1 MIDSNSVEITPA
13 LRLSGVISV
22 PGDKSISHRL
32 AMMAAIA
39 EGKTIIHNFAES
51 VDCASTLECLRRL
64 GVPIAC
70 DGTSVSIEGRGL
82 QGLMSPSQDLDAGNS
97 GTTVRLM
104 SGLVAG
110 FPFESRFIGD
120 ASLSRR
126 PMKRVIDPLRQFGAT
141 VEAREDNFLPL
152 KIKGGSLTPL
162 EFTMPVAS
170 AQVKSAVLLA
180 GLYARGLTRV
190 HEPVQS
196 RNHTEIA
203 LAEFGAQI
211 RTSAHIIEV
220 EGGNPLRGKEFSVPG
235 DLSSAAFFLSAALAV
250 PNSQLRLKRVGL
262 NPTRAGFI
270 TLLAAMQAKITVEE
284 RSIAGGEHTGDVIA
298 ETSEIAGIEIAGNWV
313 PNVIDEIPMLAV
325 LGTRTQN
332 GIRIRDAAELR
343 SKESDRIHA
352 VTTNLRAL
360 GADVE
365 EYPDGLFVPGSQTL
379 RGGVVDSFGDH
390 RIAMA
395 FAVAG
400 LFSERPVMIKDPA
413 CVAISFPGF
422 FDRLQE
428 IRGNSGTVA

>member
-1 MIDSNSVEITPA
+1 MTDSNHVTITPA
-13 LRLSGVISV
+13 PRVGGVVSV

-39 EGKTIIHNFAES
+39 EGNTIIHNFAES

-64 GVPIAC
+64 GVAVTRN
-70 DGTSVSIEGRGL
+70 GTFVSIEGRGL
-82 QGLMSPSQDLDAGNS
+82 QGLMPPSQDLDAGNS

-120 ASLSRR
+120 ESLSRR

-180 GLYARGLTRV
+180 GLYARGLSRV
-190 HEPVQS
+190 HEPVQT

-203 LAEFGAQI
+203 LTEFGAQI

-220 EGGNPLRGKEFSVPG
+220 EGGHPLRGKEFSVPG

-262 NPTRAGFI
+262 NQTRAGFI
-270 TLLAAMQAKITVEE
+270 TLLAAMQARITVEE
-284 RSIAGGEHTGDVIA
+284 RSTVGGEYIGDVIA
-298 ETSEIAGIEIAGNWV
+298 ESSEIAGIEIAGNWV

-325 LGTRTQN
+325 LGTRTQE

-352 VTTNLRAL
+352 VTANLRAL
-360 GADVE
+360 GANVE
-365 EYPDGLFVPGSQTL
+365 EYPDGLFVPGRQTL

-400 LFSERPVMIKDPA
+400 LFREGPVTIKNPA

-422 FDRLQE
+422 FERLRQV
-428 IRGNSGTVA
+428 RG